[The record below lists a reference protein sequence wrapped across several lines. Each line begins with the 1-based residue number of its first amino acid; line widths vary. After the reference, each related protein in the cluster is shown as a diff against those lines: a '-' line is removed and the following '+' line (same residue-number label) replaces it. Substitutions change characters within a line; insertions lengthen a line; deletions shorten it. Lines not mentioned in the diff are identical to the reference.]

1 VKKNRVFL
9 HVEGRWSMGWN
20 LYSLACNASLLCS
33 LYITHKRIKL
43 TTVKAHF
50 WLDIHHVNGLRTSVI
65 PEADFQVLI
74 SSSEFPVLNH
84 KDKPSTMIKP
94 FNEMTRIGNKMA
106 MCNIK
111 LFSLLIWRRLA
122 KSFFHWKLI

>member
-1 VKKNRVFL
+1 MWEEEINGVKFIQPCLQCKFALLTLHHSQENKINYYGSSFL
-9 HVEGRWSMGWN
+9 VGHPP
-20 LYSLACNASLLCS
+20 C
-33 LYITHKRIKL
+33 I
-43 TTVKAHF
+43 
-50 WLDIHHVNGLRTSVI
+50 DVNGLRTIVI

-111 LFSLLIWRRLA
+111 LFSLLI
-122 KSFFHWKLI
+122 